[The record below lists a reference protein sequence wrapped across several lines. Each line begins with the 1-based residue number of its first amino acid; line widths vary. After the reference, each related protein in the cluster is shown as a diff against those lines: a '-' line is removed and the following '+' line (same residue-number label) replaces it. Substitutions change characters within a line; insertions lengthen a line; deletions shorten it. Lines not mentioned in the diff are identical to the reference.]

1 MYAGF
6 ILNLHSIF
14 QQPSKKLNSEKPFLN
29 RVLKLRGGNLKKSAK
44 GGGRIEQGATYM
56 AAVVRKDTYVPA
68 AKKKFVL
75 QMSKLERTFGVD
87 RIPMN

>member
-1 MYAGF
+1 M
-6 ILNLHSIF
+6 
-14 QQPSKKLNSEKPFLN
+14 N
-29 RVLKLRGGNLKKSAK
+29 RVLNLEGESKKELRGEE
-44 GGGRIEQGATYM
+44 GGIGSYM
-56 AAVVRKDTYVPA
+56 AARKDTYVPA

>member
-1 MYAGF
+1 
-6 ILNLHSIF
+6 
-14 QQPSKKLNSEKPFLN
+14 
-29 RVLKLRGGNLKKSAK
+29 
-44 GGGRIEQGATYM
+44 M
-56 AAVVRKDTYVPA
+56 AARKDTYVPA